1 LKVASPTLGS
11 DPPGADIDVDGS
23 FVGNTPS
30 DVQIAEGEH
39 TVAVKDNAKWDR
51 KKTGAP

>member
-1 LKVASPTLGS
+1 LKVDLPALGS

-30 DVQIAEGEH
+30 DVQIVEGGH
-39 TVAVKDNAKWDR
+39 TVAVKMAGFKDWEL
-51 KKTGAP
+51 PSP